1 MTQQINLYL
10 DEFRRRTDPLD
21 AKHIGIGVI
30 VLLAILAAVSAGLV
44 WQARQVEARVAE
56 LERERD
62 AAQAELTRKQERLQA
77 LQAEEEDDGQLR
89 RLRAELAAK
98 QRLVDYLESG
108 RFGTRGGFSDWL
120 EALARNR
127 VEDLWL
133 ARVELR
139 AGGSRVRVAGHALA
153 PETVPTFL
161 SGLAEQEAFSGYRFR
176 TMRIDRTEEGD
187 RLDFLLASDRTKGDE

>member
-30 VLLAILAAVSAGLV
+30 ILLAILAAVSAGLV
-44 WQARQVEARVAE
+44 WQAREVEARVAE

-62 AAQAELTRKQERLQA
+62 TAQAELNRRQGRLQS
-77 LQAEEEDDGQLR
+77 LQAEQDDDEELR

-98 QRLVDYLESG
+98 QRLVDYLESE
-108 RFGTRGGFSDWL
+108 RFGTRGGFSNYL

-133 ARVELR
+133 QRVELR
-139 AGGSRVRVAGHALA
+139 AGGNRLRVAGHALE
-153 PETVPTFL
+153 PRTVPAFL
-161 SGLAEQEAFSGYRFR
+161 TGLADQESFSGYSFR

-187 RLDFLLASDRTKGDE
+187 RLDFLLASDRGEGDE

>member
-10 DEFRRRTDPLD
+10 DEFRQRTDPLD
-21 AKHIGIGVI
+21 AKHIGMGVI
-30 VLLAILAAVSAGLV
+30 ALLVILAAVSAGLV
-44 WQARQVEARVAE
+44 WQARQVEARVAG

-62 AAQAELTRKQERLQA
+62 TAQAELTRQQERLQSLRA
-77 LQAEEEDDGQLR
+77 QQENDGQLR

-139 AGGSRVRVAGHALA
+139 AGGSRLRVAGHALA

-161 SGLAEQEAFSGYRFR
+161 SGLAEHEAFSGYRFR

>member
-30 VLLAILAAVSAGLV
+30 VLLVILAALSAGLA

-56 LERERD
+56 LQGKRD
-62 AAQAELTRKQERLQA
+62 TVRAELTRKQERLQSLRA
-77 LQAEEEDDGQLR
+77 ARNDEGELR

-108 RFGTRGGFSDWL
+108 RFGTRDGFSNYL
-120 EALARNR
+120 RALARNR

-133 ARVELR
+133 ARVQLR
-139 AGGSRVRVAGHALA
+139 AGGTTLRIAGHALE
-153 PETVPTFL
+153 PETVPAFL
-161 SGLAEQEAFSGYRFR
+161 SGLAEQPSFSGYRFR
-176 TMRIDRTEEGD
+176 TMRIDRTDDGD
-187 RLDFLLASDRTKGDE
+187 RLDFLLASDRAEGNQ